1 VQQLG
6 GSVTTKKDKL
16 VQTSVRLRPDLHRR
30 LNEMCEETG
39 RGKGSLIRL
48 AVESNIDEM
57 EAQRKLG

>member
-1 VQQLG
+1 
-6 GSVTTKKDKL
+6 VTTKKDKL